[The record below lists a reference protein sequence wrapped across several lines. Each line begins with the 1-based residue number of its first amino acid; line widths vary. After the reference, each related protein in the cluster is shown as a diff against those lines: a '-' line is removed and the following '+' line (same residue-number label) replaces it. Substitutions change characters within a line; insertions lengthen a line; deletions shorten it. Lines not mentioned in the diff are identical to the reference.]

1 MSSVYCAF
9 ILIQKKIAKQ
19 KWCDP
24 IIKIPIYEKKY
35 CDWLEYLQKLFG
47 KFPVGYFSQDDDPG
61 WDEPVV
67 VDSDQTKKLTEN
79 NHRYSLWE
87 KTDRTQNIQF
97 KYWITCTSLVVSIT
111 LMYGFHIGESQPAQS
126 S

>member
-1 MSSVYCAF
+1 M
-9 ILIQKKIAKQ
+9 
-19 KWCDP
+19 
-24 IIKIPIYEKKY
+24 
-35 CDWLEYLQKLFG
+35 EYLQKLFG
-47 KFPVGYFSQDDDPG
+47 NFPVGYFSQDDDPG

-97 KYWITCTSLVVSIT
+97 KY
-111 LMYGFHIGESQPAQS
+111 
-126 S
+126 